1 MNRTA
6 GILIGIALLILL
18 VLAVVL
24 LSRDPDPLMDEM
36 PGMDH
41 EGHMPGMEGMQ
52 DPASGAE
59 MPGMDMGGTDMAGT
73 GMAGTDMAGM
83 DMGGAIRLSQRDIQ
97 TFGITFGVAEPRS
110 MSRTVRAVGMLSFDE
125 TGVSRV
131 APRFGGWV
139 EDLRVD
145 FTGRSVQEGEPLMEV
160 YSPALVTAQEELLLA
175 ARMVD
180 DVGDSRVA
188 GVEQGARDLLASA
201 RRRLEYWDIS
211 ADQIDRLLESGE
223 VRRTLTMHAPASG
236 IVTELAVTRGQAFQP
251 GATLYTISDLSE
263 VWVQADIFEA
273 DLPLVREGM
282 AAEVEVNA
290 IPGRTFVG
298 RVEYLYPTL
307 DERNRSMQARI
318 ALPNPGRVLKPGMYA
333 TVRLDAELGET
344 LTVPAGAVL
353 RTGERDIAFVRMEDG
368 RLMPHELEL
377 GIQGDRFVQ
386 VLSGVEPGDTVVTSA
401 QFLLDS
407 ESNLAEVM
415 QAMMLQMGS
424 SDMGGM
430 DMGGMD
436 MGEGAGT
443 MGGMDMGGTGARPDT
458 TGGR

>member
-1 MNRTA
+1 
-6 GILIGIALLILL
+6 
-18 VLAVVL
+18 
-24 LSRDPDPLMDEM
+24 
-36 PGMDH
+36 
-41 EGHMPGMEGMQ
+41 MPGMEGMQ
-52 DPASGAE
+52 DPAAGGEMGGME
-59 MPGMDMGGTDMAGT
+59 MPGMDMSGT
-73 GMAGTDMAGM
+73 
-83 DMGGAIRLSQRDIQ
+83 IRLSQRDIQ
-97 TFGITFGVAEPRS
+97 TFGITFGTAESRP
-110 MSRTVRAVGMLSFDE
+110 MSLTVRAVGMLGFDE
-125 TGVSRV
+125 TRVTRV

-139 EDLRVD
+139 EDLHVD
-145 FTGRSVQEGEPLMEV
+145 FTGREVQRGEPLMEV

-175 ARMVD
+175 ARMLA
-180 DVGDSRVA
+180 DVEDSRVE

-211 ADQIDRLLESGE
+211 AEQIDRLLESGE
-223 VRRTLTMHAPASG
+223 VRRTLTLHAPASG

-263 VWVQADIFEA
+263 VWVQAEIFEA

-282 AAEVEVNA
+282 QAEVTVDA
-290 IPGRTFVG
+290 VPGRTFRG

-307 DERNRSMQARI
+307 DDRSRSMRARI
-318 ALPNPGRVLKPGMYA
+318 ALPNPGRILKPGMYA
-333 TVRLDAELGET
+333 TVRLDADLGET
-344 LTVPAGAVL
+344 LTLPASAVL
-353 RTGERDIAFVRMEDG
+353 RTGERAVAFVRMEDG

-436 MGEGAGT
+436 MGADTGGGG
-443 MGGMDMGGTGARPDT
+443 MDGMDMGGGAGARPDT